1 MSTTMITWKTF
12 QLVAAGED
20 SSHCAK
26 PISSVKRTLAAG
38 DQHVRDDADAPAVRG
53 WKNLNHFVDK
63 KDLTS
68 P

>member
-1 MSTTMITWKTF
+1 MITWKTF

-20 SSHCAK
+20 SSHRAK

-53 WKNLNHFVDK
+53 CK
-63 KDLTS
+63 K
-68 P
+68 